1 MVPLVVNTVRPPWLG
16 LASDGLRSV
25 TQALLMTAD
34 IQLDV
39 LLSLDQPQGV
49 LVWLSWRRLD
59 RSILVTVVCS
69 VMA

>member
-1 MVPLVVNTVRPPWLG
+1 MVPLVVNSVRPSWLG

-34 IQLDV
+34 IQFDA

>member
-1 MVPLVVNTVRPPWLG
+1 MVPLVVNSVRPPCLG

-34 IQLDV
+34 IQFDA